1 MVPFL
6 NFLFTVFFPV
16 QGRSVA
22 IVIMDS
28 SSEFTPGME
37 RQRRIRL
44 EDAELG
50 NASDDEDGRANR
62 LEYR

>member
-1 MVPFL
+1 MPLLTNV
-6 NFLFTVFFPV
+6 TSSCSV

-28 SSEFTPGME
+28 SPEVTPGME
-37 RQRRIRL
+37 RPRRRQL

-50 NASDDEDGRANR
+50 NASDNENGHANR
-62 LEYR
+62 LEF